1 MLNPRRVT
9 AKYPGALVL
18 VVARLVAN
26 GRVYGLFVRVRSISL
41 VNSLFVC
48 VEMAYLVLYG
58 ILV

>member
-26 GRVYGLFVRVRSISL
+26 GRVYGMFVRVVADPTGGLHTVPIISTCRT
-41 VNSLFVC
+41 S
-48 VEMAYLVLYG
+48 
-58 ILV
+58 